1 MELFVNERLDYIGKK
16 DLKIIQAN
24 EMFSFSLDAV
34 LLAKFVHVP
43 IRKGKL
49 VDLCSGNGVIPLLL
63 SERTKGQIT
72 AIEIQEKLCDMAERS
87 IRLNQLEDKIDVICQ
102 DINRLSPAFLNGSYD
117 VVTCNPPYFKV
128 SNEKDVKQN
137 DLIAGA
143 RHEIYCTLEDTVRT
157 MSKLLKQGGKGAF
170 VHRPKRLVEIIELM
184 KKYKL
189 EPKRIQFVYPK
200 RGLDANIVLIEG
212 TKGGK
217 SDVNVLSPLVV
228 YKDNNEYTDEM
239 KAILYER

>member
-1 MELFVNERLDYIGKK
+1 MELFANERIDYIGKK

-24 EMFSFSLDAV
+24 GMFSFSLDAV
-34 LLAKFVHVP
+34 LLAKFVYVP
-43 IRKGKL
+43 IQKGML
-49 VDLCSGNGVIPLLL
+49 IDLCSGNGVIPLLL
-63 SERTKGQIT
+63 SERTKGRIR
-72 AIEIQEKLCDMAERS
+72 AVEIQEKLCHMAERS
-87 IRLNQLEDKIDVICQ
+87 VHLNHLDERIDVICQ
-102 DINRLSPAFLNGSYD
+102 DINRLSPAFLDESYD

-137 DLIAGA
+137 ELVAGA

-170 VHRPKRLVEIIELM
+170 VHRPKRLIELIELM

-200 RGLDANIVLIEG
+200 RVSDANIVLIEG

-217 SDVNVLSPLVV
+217 PDVNVLPPLVV
-228 YKDNNEYTDEM
+228 YEHNNEYTDEM
-239 KAILYER
+239 KAILYEQ